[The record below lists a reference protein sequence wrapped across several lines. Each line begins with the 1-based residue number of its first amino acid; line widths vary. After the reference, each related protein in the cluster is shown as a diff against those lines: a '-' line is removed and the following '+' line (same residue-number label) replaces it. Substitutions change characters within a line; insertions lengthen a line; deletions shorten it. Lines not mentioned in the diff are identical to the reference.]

1 MIDRYQLRYFLA
13 VADHGNFSRAAAH
26 CNVAQ
31 PTLSV
36 GIAKLEKDLGTQ
48 LFIRN
53 SRRVQL
59 TGAGARFL
67 SHARSI
73 ENEFNLAMHAA
84 SERQGEP
91 MLRLGLLRSVP
102 FSLIAQAMAAL
113 QTEAPDAMV
122 ELVEGTQRELAN
134 ALTRGRVD
142 CALMLT
148 GTGSD
153 RFEEEPLFGE
163 GYALALPRS
172 HPAAQADMVEADQVA
187 QDVMF
192 VRRHC
197 EVLSETSRFFT
208 QRGVR
213 PHFAFRSNNDE
224 RMLQLVASGL
234 GITLMPEC
242 YRSGEVAMV
251 PMRGFDHRRTIG
263 LARIRGSQGGFDHP
277 AIGILRRQLGSGA

>member
-122 ELVEGTQRELAN
+122 ELV
-134 ALTRGRVD
+134 
-142 CALMLT
+142 
-148 GTGSD
+148 
-153 RFEEEPLFGE
+153 
-163 GYALALPRS
+163 
-172 HPAAQADMVEADQVA
+172 
-187 QDVMF
+187 
-192 VRRHC
+192 
-197 EVLSETSRFFT
+197 
-208 QRGVR
+208 
-213 PHFAFRSNNDE
+213 
-224 RMLQLVASGL
+224 
-234 GITLMPEC
+234 
-242 YRSGEVAMV
+242 
-251 PMRGFDHRRTIG
+251 
-263 LARIRGSQGGFDHP
+263 
-277 AIGILRRQLGSGA
+277 